1 MRKVY
6 HPLLICSSFLTLT
19 LASPLTS
26 TVAQQRTGLFFRE
39 EWREIPAAKPV
50 TQEHVG
56 NPDLI
61 LSLYGPGSE
70 GIKKSH
76 HDSPADDPWY
86 IWSGEAEGNWAITL
100 RHKNA
105 WADLTGIAKVRWRTK
120 QAGFRQLHIL
130 LKLAD
135 GKWLVSDQYDDQ
147 STDWRIREFNV
158 SDIRWRQLDIKK
170 VLEGP
175 WEQSPDLTRVD
186 EIGWTDLMPG
196 GGSDACSRL
205 DWIEVYGKTVPR
217 NQ

>member
-1 MRKVY
+1 MRKIY
-6 HPLLICSSFLTLT
+6 HRFVIYLLFLALT
-19 LASPLTS
+19 LASPLALTI
-26 TVAQQRTGLFFRE
+26 AQQRTGLFFRE

-50 TQEHVG
+50 TQEHVC

-147 STDWRIREFNV
+147 SNDWRIREFNI

-196 GGSDACSRL
+196 GGSEACSRV

-217 NQ
+217 NH

>member
-1 MRKVY
+1 MRKIYDRFVIY
-6 HPLLICSSFLTLT
+6 SLFLTL
-19 LASPLTS
+19 APPLTL
-26 TVAQQRTGLFFRE
+26 TIAQQRAGLFFRE

-50 TQEHVG
+50 TQEHVS

-100 RHKNA
+100 RHRNA
-105 WADLTGIAKVRWRTK
+105 WADLTGISKIRWRTK

-147 STDWRIREFNV
+147 SNDWRIREFNI

-196 GGSDACSRL
+196 GGSEACSRV